1 MHGVPR
7 GVTCLACGGRFPAF
21 ARYGQRPRPGL
32 CPGCG
37 SKPRHRALLLFLRRF
52 VRPRL
57 RDGSEVLEIGPS
69 RPATRF
75 VPGRRTIGPARYTA
89 VDLDRRPH
97 HARLRPPHRFR
108 RMDATRLRFG
118 RGTFD
123 VILCNNVLPFTPDDT
138 AILAEV
144 RRCLKPGGVA
154 MVDVDVQVARTT
166 AAASLQAARSWPL
179 HGRVRRDQRLS
190 PLLRARLPRAPPAS
204 GTRAAPLRSAPGP
217 RSLVPARARPQ
228 GRRARVPRVF
238 EPGRRPGVRPGG
250 ARAGQRI
257 FLSFPTTVRS
267 TSPSRTR
274 E

>member
-1 MHGVPR
+1 
-7 GVTCLACGGRFPAF
+7 VTCLACGGRFPAF
-21 ARYGQRPRPGL
+21 ARYGQKPRPGL

-97 HARLRPPHRFR
+97 HARLRLPHRFR

-154 MVDVDVQVARTT
+154 MVDVDVQVKRTMSAATLRRRDPTRFT
-166 AAASLQAARSWPL
+166 AAYVATNGSHRFYGRDYPRRLRQAGL
-179 HGRVRRDQRLS
+179 
-190 PLLRARLPRAPPAS
+190 
-204 GTRAAPLRSAPGP
+204 APLRFDPLRGLPPAFRRTHGLKANARVYLAFTSATAA
-217 RSLVPARARPQ
+217 VAFARA
-228 GRRARVPRVF
+228 A
-238 EPGRRPGVRPGG
+238 
-250 ARAGQRI
+250 
-257 FLSFPTTVRS
+257 
-267 TSPSRTR
+267 RTR
-274 E
+274 ATGPS